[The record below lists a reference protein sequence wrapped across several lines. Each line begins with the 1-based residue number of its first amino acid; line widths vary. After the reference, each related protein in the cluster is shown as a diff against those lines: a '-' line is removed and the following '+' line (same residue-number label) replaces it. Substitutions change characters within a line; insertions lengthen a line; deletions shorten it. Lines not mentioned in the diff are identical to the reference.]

1 MVDTSRRIDLSGSDV
16 IVNSIAFPTPGSIP
30 TGGTTGRRVID
41 TNGQTPTLIT
51 ATGTLTAAQMGA
63 GMACY
68 TGGAGTVT
76 FDSATNIVAYLN
88 NNYSGAQ
95 INDVI
100 QFDVTAAATGPTI
113 ALGAGNTA
121 ATGTVSTLAAN
132 SQRTFIIQVT
142 NVTTPACTVY
152 S

>member
-1 MVDTSRRIDLSGSDV
+1 MVDNSRRIDLSGSDV
-16 IVNSIAFPTPGSIP
+16 IVNSIGFSAAGSVGQ
-30 TGGTTGRRVID
+30 GGAGNLVLDTTG
-41 TNGQTPTLIT
+41 TTPTLIT
-51 ATGTLTAAQMGA
+51 ATGTLTAAQMAA

-76 FDSATNIVAYLN
+76 FDSAANIVAYFN
-88 NNYSGAQ
+88 SKYSGAQ
-95 INDVI
+95 IGNII

-132 SQRTFIIQVT
+132 SQRTFIIQIT
-142 NVTTPACTVY
+142 NVSTPACIVY